1 MEVADSIL
9 VARGGKRSTRF
20 VAVCVLAA
28 ALLRVTWVVAVA
40 DTYPRS
46 DDFNYYTSAIGI
58 AQGVGYLRLGVGAPT
73 GLWPVGYPA
82 FLGGLFRLF
91 GPSLLAPRVANVA
104 MSLAVLPLWYRM
116 ARALFAS
123 ERVAR
128 VTLLL
133 ATFYPNLIF
142 YCSSLWSETLQLFLF
157 TCGIAVMMSPT
168 ARDREP
174 SRGWWVCT
182 HLLAGLLFGLLC
194 LVKPVHLFAPVV
206 YIVGR
211 RLDGFDAVRP
221 MWRTTLSKLVLVYA
235 PILAVTLPWT
245 IRNRAVL
252 GVTGFVST
260 NGPIN
265 LFIGNNPYATGGFDL
280 EGAER
285 ILVGTNV
292 DPGKYAMQYML
303 RHPGRTLHLAAR
315 KVVVMYSDETD
326 GWWTN
331 LGWVPESVSEPQWQA
346 MRNAFTGNELPQLIP
361 SFAAAYT
368 LSGDRHVRS
377 TGMSGRPARRTSVTH
392 VPSRPSTISAA
403 PAGATTTRA
412 PDGSGACAGCPA
424 PGTCHLC
431 FARLPESLWR
441 FGAGGADTGHSA

>member
-1 MEVADSIL
+1 
-9 VARGGKRSTRF
+9 
-20 VAVCVLAA
+20 
-28 ALLRVTWVVAVA
+28 
-40 DTYPRS
+40 
-46 DDFNYYTSAIGI
+46 
-58 AQGVGYLRLGVGAPT
+58 
-73 GLWPVGYPA
+73 
-82 FLGGLFRLF
+82 
-91 GPSLLAPRVANVA
+91 
-104 MSLAVLPLWYRM
+104 
-116 ARALFAS
+116 
-123 ERVAR
+123 
-128 VTLLL
+128 
-133 ATFYPNLIF
+133 
-142 YCSSLWSETLQLFLF
+142 
-157 TCGIAVMMSPT
+157 
-168 ARDREP
+168 
-174 SRGWWVCT
+174 
-182 HLLAGLLFGLLC
+182 
-194 LVKPVHLFAPVV
+194 VKPVHLVAPVV